1 MTVSRTICLGF
12 LGVILV
18 GALLLMLPFSLTI
31 GTWDSFLTALFTST
45 SAVCVTGLVV
55 VDTGTHY
62 SFWGQLTIAILI
74 QVGGLGYMTATTF
87 LLLLLGGRFKL
98 RYRLAIQQSLDAAG
112 LSNVVQLVRS
122 VIATT
127 ALIELT
133 GVFLLMLIFVP
144 EHGFK
149 SGVWEALFHSVS
161 AFNNAGF
168 GLFPDSVMKYVDSPL
183 INFTIPAL
191 VILGGIGYQVIMEA
205 YLWLKNTLSNKSQK
219 FGFSLHFKVVTNT
232 TLFLLIGG
240 TVALLLTELR
250 NPKTL
255 QPLALSGKLMAA
267 WFQSTIAR
275 TAGFNSI
282 DIAQMT
288 NASLFALIV
297 LMLIGA
303 SPGGTGGGLKTT
315 TLRVLTNCMMAI
327 LRGRDEVLLYQ
338 RKIPNEII
346 LKAIGGVMGSIVT
359 IVIAIMLVTITDPN
373 LDFIQIAFEVVSA
386 FATVGLSTGIT
397 AKVSVLAKLV
407 LIAVMYIGRV
417 SILLLMSAVLG
428 DPKPSA
434 IEYPKENLL
443 VG

>member
-12 LGVILV
+12 LGLILV
-18 GALLLMLPFSLTI
+18 GTLLLIMPFSLES
-31 GTWDSFLTALFTST
+31 GTWDNPVTALFTAT

-62 SFWGQLTIAILI
+62 SFWGQVAIAILI

-98 RYRLAIQQSLDAAG
+98 RYRLAVQQSLDASG

-122 VIATT
+122 IIATT
-127 ALIELT
+127 VLIQLT
-133 GVFLLMLIFVP
+133 GVFLLMLVFVP
-144 EHGFK
+144 QHGFNL
-149 SGVWEALFHSVS
+149 GLWEALFHSIS

-168 GLFPDSVMKYVDSPL
+168 SLFSDSLMQYVNSPL
-183 INFTIPAL
+183 INFTLPVL
-191 VILGGIGYQVIMEA
+191 VILGGIGYQVMMET
-205 YLWLKNTLSNKSQK
+205 YLWLKHLVFRKSQR
-219 FGFSLHFKVVTNT
+219 FCFSLHFKVVTNT

-240 TVALLLTELR
+240 TIAIFLTELH

-255 QPLALSGKLMAA
+255 APLSLGGKVMAA
-267 WFQSTIAR
+267 WFQSTIVR

-288 NASLFALIV
+288 NAALFVTIA

-315 TLRVLTNCMMAI
+315 TVRVLANCTTAV

-338 RKIPNEII
+338 RQVPTETI
-346 LKAIGGVMGSIVT
+346 LKAIGVVMGSMVT
-359 IVIAIMLVTITDPN
+359 IVIATMLIALTDPN
-373 LDFIQIAFEVVSA
+373 LDFIQIVFEVFSA

-397 AKVSVLAKLV
+397 AQVSIWAKLV
-407 LIAVMYIGRV
+407 IIGVMYIGRV
-417 SILLLMSAVLG
+417 SVLLLISSFLG

-434 IEYPKENLL
+434 VDYPEEDLL

>member
-18 GALLLMLPFSLTI
+18 GTLLLMMPFSLTN
-31 GTWDSFLTALFTST
+31 GTWDSFITALFTST

-62 SFWGQLTIAILI
+62 SFWGQLVITILI

-98 RYRLAIQQSLDAAG
+98 KYRLAVQQSLDAAG

-122 VIATT
+122 IIATT
-127 ALIELT
+127 VLIELT

-149 SGVWEALFHSVS
+149 PGVWEALFHSVS

-168 GLFPDSVMKYVDSPL
+168 GLFPDNFMKYVDSPL
-183 INFTIPAL
+183 INLTIPGL

-205 YLWLKNTLSNKSQK
+205 YLWLKNILSKKSLK

-232 TLFLLIGG
+232 TFFLLVGG
-240 TVALLLTELR
+240 TIALFLTELR
-250 NPKTL
+250 NTKTL
-255 QPLALSGKLMAA
+255 EPLSLSGKWMAA

-282 DIAQMT
+282 DIGQMT
-288 NASLFALIV
+288 NAALFVLIV

-315 TLRVLTNCMMAI
+315 TLRVLTNCMTAI

-338 RKIPNEII
+338 RRIPTEII
-346 LKAIGGVMGSIVT
+346 LKAIGGVMGSIVA
-359 IVIAIMLVTITDPN
+359 IVIAIMMITLTDPK
-373 LDFIQIAFEVVSA
+373 LDFIQIVFEVVSA
-386 FATVGLSTGIT
+386 FATVGLSMGIT
-397 AKVSVLAKLV
+397 AKVSVWAKLV
-407 LIAVMYIGRV
+407 LIATMYIGRV
-417 SILLLMSAVLG
+417 SILLLMSALLG

-434 IEYPKENLL
+434 IDYPKEDLL

>member
-18 GALLLMLPFSLTI
+18 GALLLMMPFSLSN
-31 GTWDSFLTALFTST
+31 GSWDSFITALFTST

-62 SFWGQLTIAILI
+62 SFWGQLIITVLI

-98 RYRLAIQQSLDAAG
+98 RYRLAVQQSLDATG

-122 VIATT
+122 IIATT
-127 ALIELT
+127 VLIELT
-133 GVFLLMLIFVP
+133 GVFLLMLVFVP

-149 SGVWEALFHSVS
+149 PGVWEALFHSVS

-168 GLFPDSVMKYVDSPL
+168 GLFPDNFIQYVNSPL
-183 INFTIPAL
+183 INLTIPGL
-191 VILGGIGYQVIMEA
+191 VILGGIGYQVIMETFF
-205 YLWLKNTLSNKSQK
+205 WLKHLIVKNSQR
-219 FGFSLHFKVVTNT
+219 FSFSLHFKVVTNT
-232 TLFLLIGG
+232 TFFLLLGG
-240 TVALLLTELR
+240 TIVLFFTELH
-250 NPKTL
+250 NSDTL
-255 QPLALSGKLMAA
+255 QPLGWGGKVMAA

-275 TAGFNSI
+275 TAGFNSV
-282 DIAQMT
+282 DIGKMT
-288 NASLFALIV
+288 NAALFALIV

-315 TLRVLTNCMMAI
+315 TIRVLANCTTTI

-338 RKIPNEII
+338 RQVPNDII
-346 LKAIGGVMGSIVT
+346 LKAVGGVMGSIVA
-359 IVIAIMLVTITDPN
+359 IVMAIMFITLTDPS
-373 LDFIQIAFEVVSA
+373 LDFIQVVFEVASA

-397 AKVSVLAKLV
+397 AKVSVWAKLV

-417 SILLLMSAVLG
+417 SILLLMSALLG

-434 IEYPKENLL
+434 IDYPKEDLL

>member
-12 LGVILV
+12 LGVITV
-18 GALLLMLPFSLTI
+18 GALLLMMPFSLHS
-31 GTWDSFLTALFTST
+31 GTWDNFVTALFTST

-62 SFWGQLTIAILI
+62 SFWGQLVITILI

-98 RYRLAIQQSLDAAG
+98 RYRLAVQQSLDAAG

-122 VIATT
+122 IIATT
-127 ALIELT
+127 VLIELT

-149 SGVWEALFHSVS
+149 PGVWEALFHSVS

-168 GLFPDSVMKYVDSPL
+168 GLFPDNFIQYVDSPL
-183 INFTIPAL
+183 INFTIPGL
-191 VILGGIGYQVIMEA
+191 VILGGIGYQVIMETYFWFKHLA
-205 YLWLKNTLSNKSQK
+205 FQKSQR
-219 FGFSLHFKVVTNT
+219 FCFSLHFKVVTNT

-240 TVALLLTELR
+240 TLTLFLTELN
-250 NPKTL
+250 NPNTL
-255 QPLALSGKLMAA
+255 EPLSLRGQFMAA

-275 TAGFNSI
+275 TAGFNSV
-282 DIAQMT
+282 DIGQMT
-288 NASLFALIV
+288 NAALFAIIV

-315 TLRVLTNCMMAI
+315 TMRVLANCTTAV

-338 RKIPNEII
+338 RQIPTDII
-346 LKAIGGVMGSIVT
+346 LKAVGGVIGSILT
-359 IVIAIMLVTITDPN
+359 IIIAIMMITITDPN
-373 LDFIQIAFEVVSA
+373 LDFIQVVFEVVSA

-397 AKVSVLAKLV
+397 AKVSVFAKLV
-407 LIAVMYIGRV
+407 LTAVMYIGRV
-417 SILLLMSAVLG
+417 SVLLLMSALIG

-434 IEYPKENLL
+434 IDYPKEDLL

>member
-18 GALLLMLPFSLTI
+18 GTLLLMMPFSLVD
-31 GTWDSFLTALFTST
+31 GTWDNPVTALFTST

-62 SFWGQLTIAILI
+62 SFWGQLIVVVLI

-98 RYRLAIQQSLDAAG
+98 RYRLAVQQSLDATG

-122 VIATT
+122 FIATT
-127 ALIELT
+127 VLIQLT
-133 GVFLLMLIFVP
+133 GVFLLMLVFVP
-144 EHGFK
+144 ERGFQL
-149 SGVWEALFHSVS
+149 GVWNAVFHSIS

-168 GLFPDSVMKYVDSPL
+168 SLFSDSLVQYVDSPFV
-183 INFTIPAL
+183 NFTIPML
-191 VILGGIGYQVIMEA
+191 VILGGIGYQVIMET
-205 YLWLKNTLSNKSQK
+205 YYWLKHLLFQRSER
-219 FGFSLHFKVVTNT
+219 FCFSLHFKVVTNT

-240 TVALLLTELR
+240 TIIFFLTELH
-250 NPKTL
+250 NPETL
-255 QPLALSGKLMAA
+255 APLGFGGKVMAA

-282 DIAQMT
+282 DIGHMT
-288 NASLFALIV
+288 NAALFATMA

-303 SPGGTGGGLKTT
+303 SPGSTGGGLKTT
-315 TLRVLTNCMMAI
+315 TVRVLANCTTAV

-338 RKIPNEII
+338 RQVPTETI
-346 LKAIGGVMGSIVT
+346 LKAVGCVMGSMAT
-359 IVIAIMLVTITDPN
+359 IVIATMLITITDPK
-373 LDFIQIAFEVVSA
+373 LDFIQVVFEVFSA

-397 AKVSVLAKLV
+397 AQVSVWAKLV
-407 LIAVMYIGRV
+407 IIAVMYVGRV
-417 SILLLMSAVLG
+417 SVLMLMSALIG

-434 IEYPKENLL
+434 VDYPQEDLL

>member
-12 LGVILV
+12 LGVITV
-18 GALLLMLPFSLTI
+18 GALLLMMPFSLQS
-31 GTWDSFLTALFTST
+31 GTWDNLVTALFTST

-62 SFWGQLTIAILI
+62 SFWGQLVITLLI
-74 QVGGLGYMTATTF
+74 QIGGLGYMTATTF

-98 RYRLAIQQSLDAAG
+98 RYRLAVQQSLDAAG

-122 VIATT
+122 IIATT
-127 ALIELT
+127 VLIELT

-149 SGVWEALFHSVS
+149 PGVWEALFHSVS

-168 GLFPDSVMKYVDSPL
+168 GLFPDNFIKYVDSPL
-183 INFTIPAL
+183 INFTIPGL
-191 VILGGIGYQVIMEA
+191 VILGGIGYQVIMET
-205 YLWLKNTLSNKSQK
+205 YFWLKHLAFQKSQR
-219 FGFSLHFKVVTNT
+219 FCFSLHFKVVTNT

-240 TVALLLTELR
+240 TLTLFLTELN
-250 NPKTL
+250 NPNTL
-255 QPLALSGKLMAA
+255 KPLSLSGQFMAA

-275 TAGFNSI
+275 TAGFNSV
-282 DIAQMT
+282 DIGQMT
-288 NASLFALIV
+288 NAALFAIIV

-315 TLRVLTNCMMAI
+315 TMRVLANCTTAV
-327 LRGRDEVLLYQ
+327 LQGRDEVLLYQ
-338 RKIPNEII
+338 RQIPTEII
-346 LKAIGGVMGSIVT
+346 LKAVGGVIGSILT
-359 IVIAIMLVTITDPN
+359 IIIAIMMITITDPK
-373 LDFIQIAFEVVSA
+373 LDFIQVVFEVVSA

-397 AKVSVLAKLV
+397 AKVSVFAKLV

-417 SILLLMSAVLG
+417 SILLLMSALIG
-428 DPKPSA
+428 DPTPSA
-434 IEYPKENLL
+434 IDYPKEDLL

>member
-12 LGVILV
+12 LGVITV
-18 GALLLMLPFSLTI
+18 GALLLMMPFSLQS
-31 GTWDSFLTALFTST
+31 GTWDNFVTALFTST

-62 SFWGQLTIAILI
+62 SFWGQLVITILI

-87 LLLLLGGRFKL
+87 LLLLLGSRFKL
-98 RYRLAIQQSLDAAG
+98 RYRIAVQQSLDAAG

-122 VIATT
+122 IIATT
-127 ALIELT
+127 VLIELT

-149 SGVWEALFHSVS
+149 PGVWEALFHSVS

-168 GLFPDSVMKYVDSPL
+168 GLFPDNFIKYVDSPL
-183 INFTIPAL
+183 INFTIPGL
-191 VILGGIGYQVIMEA
+191 VILGGIGYQVIMET
-205 YLWLKNTLSNKSQK
+205 YFWLKHLASPKSPR
-219 FGFSLHFKVVTNT
+219 FCFSLHFKVVTNT

-240 TVALLLTELR
+240 TLTLFLTELN
-250 NPKTL
+250 NPNTL
-255 QPLALSGKLMAA
+255 KPLSLSGQFMAA

-275 TAGFNSI
+275 TAGFNSV
-282 DIAQMT
+282 DIGQMT
-288 NASLFALIV
+288 NAALFAIIV

-303 SPGGTGGGLKTT
+303 SPGSTGGGLKTT
-315 TLRVLTNCMMAI
+315 TMRVLANCTTAV

-338 RKIPNEII
+338 RQIPTDII
-346 LKAIGGVMGSIVT
+346 LKAIGGVIGSILT
-359 IVIAIMLVTITDPN
+359 IIIAIMMITITDPK
-373 LDFIQIAFEVVSA
+373 LDFIQVVFEVVSA

-397 AKVSVLAKLV
+397 AKVSVFAKLV
-407 LIAVMYIGRV
+407 LIATMYIGRV
-417 SILLLMSAVLG
+417 SILLLMSALLG
-428 DPKPSA
+428 DPTPSA
-434 IEYPKENLL
+434 IDYPKEDLL